1 MRVWSLGG
9 LLLGVFVSMVVAIPK
24 QETVTKVG
32 DTAPPL
38 SVDKWLQG
46 EPIEKLDKG
55 KVYVVEFWGT
65 WCTPCLQS
73 IPHLNALQKQHA
85 KDGLVIIGVASHEF
99 NGLDALTNFL
109 RKHGKKIEYP
119 IAFDVDPPCE

>member
-24 QETVTKVG
+24 QETVSKVA
-32 DTAPPL
+32 DAAPPL

-65 WCTPCLQS
+65 
-73 IPHLNALQKQHA
+73 
-85 KDGLVIIGVASHEF
+85 
-99 NGLDALTNFL
+99 
-109 RKHGKKIEYP
+109 
-119 IAFDVDPPCE
+119 